1 MVIVMLIRGINMKI
15 GDLAKKCPKC
25 GGVDKTVK
33 RDIETEHH
41 AHATTGAVVC
51 TKCGYVFK
59 SKRDTEEE

>member
-1 MVIVMLIRGINMKI
+1 MKI

-33 RDIETEHH
+33 RDIESEHH

-59 SKRDTEEE
+59 SKKDEEEE

>member
-1 MVIVMLIRGINMKI
+1 MFIRGIKMKI

-51 TKCGYVFK
+51 TKCGHVFK
-59 SKRDTEEE
+59 SKEDEEEK